1 MKKLNNKGMTI
12 IEVLVCFVLVAIITT
27 SMYNSISNFNDRRNL
42 ESMKEKIIN
51 VKNLFTKQVEDDIIK
66 KGLVYVSPVQ
76 NIAPGTYHMTAN
88 GLEFGGSCGDNSEV
102 GSCVANSK
110 DGKYIDLSFKDNTK
124 KRIIATK
131 DSDGKNYII
140 AYGTIYPGGKNDF
153 IYEQLPNVGR
163 TNGVLALQVGDI
175 TMDDGGGNV
184 LSVDIRFDHPQLSQK
199 YGIKIV
205 ALANMDSYDR

>member
-66 KGLVYVSPVQ
+66 KGLVYVSP
-76 NIAPGTYHMTAN
+76 PGDLNGAKYMTAN
-88 GLEFGGSCGDNSEV
+88 GLMPDGSCGNDSKV
-102 GSCVANSK
+102 GSCVPS
-110 DGKYIDLSFKDNTK
+110 GSTGHYIDLSFKDNTK
-124 KRIIATK
+124 KRIIAMK
-131 DSDGKNYII
+131 DPNGKNYII
-140 AYGTIYPGGKNDF
+140 AYGTISPSGKNDF
-153 IYEQLPNVGR
+153 VYEQLPNVGR
-163 TNGVLALQVGDI
+163 TDGVLALQVGDI

-205 ALANMDSYDR
+205 AIANMDSYDR

>member
-51 VKNLFTKQVEDDIIK
+51 VKNLFTKQVEDDIVK
-66 KGLVYVSPVQ
+66 KGLVYAS
-76 NIAPGTYHMTAN
+76 APQDLSGTKIITAT
-88 GLEFGGSCGDNSEV
+88 GLSNGSCDINSKV
-102 GSCVANSK
+102 GSCVANGS
-110 DGKYIDLSFKDNTK
+110 GKSITLSFKDGTK
-124 KRIIATK
+124 KELIAMR
-131 DSDGKNYII
+131 DINGINYII
-140 AYGTIYPGGKNDF
+140 AYGTPGKADY

-175 TMDDGGGNV
+175 RMSNDGGAV
-184 LSVDIRFDHPQLSQK
+184 LTVDIRFDHPQLNQK

>member
-12 IEVLVCFVLVAIITT
+12 IEVLVCFVLVAIIST

-66 KGLVYVSPVQ
+66 KGLVYVS
-76 NIAPGTYHMTAN
+76 APENLNGSKKITAS
-88 GLEFGGSCGDNSEV
+88 GLTNGSCGINSKV
-102 GSCVANSK
+102 GSCVASGS
-110 DGKYIDLSFKDNTK
+110 GKRIYLSFKDSTK
-124 KRIIATK
+124 KELIAMRDTN
-131 DSDGKNYII
+131 GINYII
-140 AYGTIYPGGKNDF
+140 AYGTPGKSDY

-163 TNGVLALQVGDI
+163 TDGVLALQVGDI
-175 TMDDGGGNV
+175 QMDDGDGRL
-184 LSVDIRFDHPQLSQK
+184 LSVDIRFDHPQLNQK